1 MSSPTASSPA
11 CTELNSTFTL
21 THEASIA
28 PTSLIISPATLSTE
42 LSESTML
49 RLGLID
55 QESEMKAHSSFPP
68 DFTGRLVL
76 VFWQDVPILYT
87 ATRTLLGSEFTPAQ
101 PGAKVDATLPPVLID
116 PRLLS
121 GPISR
126 IDFASGVIS
135 PDGSPEATD
144 GSQKTSHK
152 SKSDNIQHSGAGGSG
167 SGKGSGKGQKSG
179 GEGGSGKGKGK
190 QSADDDTRDYNRNIS
205 TAVDY
210 LTELPQM
217 VISAEEF
224 LTFFPH
230 HTKWPTVL
238 FRLYRHGWSTGSI
251 AKLQLHARGNLDNA
265 EYQRRQATLRH
276 QLRTATINKYGH
288 GSIPSEMRQ
297 QGHAHFQPF
306 SQHSSGNNVDL
317 YDVRN
322 PMEPSGDMYE
332 PPRGQNTLTEPAR
345 LQDVI
350 NGVVN
355 WPTGQDAGQLTQ
367 ALRYAQANGLL
378 QQTTRDLPGI
388 VLQQGFAVQT
398 DANTTQYDLRA
409 VERLNN
415 AVAAP

>member
-1 MSSPTASSPA
+1 MSSPTTAASLPA
-11 CTELNSTFTL
+11 STALNSSFNL
-21 THEASIA
+21 SSKASTS
-28 PTSLIISPATLSTE
+28 PTDLIVSPETLSTE
-42 LSESTML
+42 LSEQTMV
-49 RLGLID
+49 RLGLIE
-55 QESEMKAHSSFPP
+55 QESEMAAHSASAP
-68 DFTGRLVL
+68 DFSGRLVL
-76 VFWQDVPILYT
+76 VFWQDEPTFYS
-87 ATRTLLGSEFTPAQ
+87 ATSSSLGFKFSPAQ
-101 PGAKVDATLPPVLID
+101 PGTNFDATVPSVLID
-116 PRLLS
+116 LRPLCGQL
-121 GPISR
+121 SR
-126 IDFASGVIS
+126 IDFTSGVIS
-135 PDGSPEATD
+135 PENAPEATD
-144 GSQKTSHK
+144 GGSKTSHK
-152 SKSDNIQHSGAGGSG
+152 GKNSTIQHSSAGSSG
-167 SGKGSGKGQKSG
+167 SGSGKGQKSG
-179 GEGGSGKGKGK
+179 GDSGPSNSGQGTNTKGP
-190 QSADDDTRDYNRNIS
+190 RDYNTNIS

-217 VISAEEF
+217 VIGAQEL

-265 EYQRRQATLRH
+265 EYHRRQATLRH

-297 QGHAHFQPF
+297 QGHADFQPF
-306 SQHSSGNNVDL
+306 SQHPSGNNVDL

-322 PMEPSGDMYE
+322 PMEPSGDVYG

-345 LQDVI
+345 LRDVI

-388 VLQQGFAVQT
+388 VLQQGFVVQT

-415 AVAAP
+415 AVASP